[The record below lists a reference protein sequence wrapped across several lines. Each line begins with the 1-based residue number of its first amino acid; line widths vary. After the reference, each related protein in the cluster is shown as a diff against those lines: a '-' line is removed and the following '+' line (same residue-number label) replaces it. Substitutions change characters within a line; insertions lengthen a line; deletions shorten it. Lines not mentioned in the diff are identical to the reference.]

1 MAEGLDSP
9 SFNCSGGLTEIT
21 VLIDDAGS
29 GDLLFGVVIGAY
41 HSESQEFKYDVIDVQ
56 YFQPPKFGKKEYLK
70 QASKLVFILLGKLHL
85 EPDEP
90 IRICRSYLFDEA
102 VEMLIQLYGADRIR
116 RVKVTG
122 EPQRL
127 TELAYLD
134 EVRNLGYEP
143 LANREEKRAKSF
155 FDMLRWLK
163 KNPEKVKYAKTGW
176 PRLSRYRMFREI
188 AGTVRN
194 RK

>member
-1 MAEGLDSP
+1 
-9 SFNCSGGLTEIT
+9 
-21 VLIDDAGS
+21 
-29 GDLLFGVVIGAY
+29 VVIGAY
-41 HSESQEFKYDVIDVQ
+41 HSENQEFKYDVIDVQ
-56 YFQPPKFGKKEYLK
+56 YFQPPKFSKKEYLE
-70 QASKLVFILLGKLHL
+70 QASKIVFTLLGKLHL

-90 IRICRSYLFDEA
+90 IRICSSYLFDEA
-102 VEMLIQLYGADRIR
+102 VKKITLLYGTDRTR

-143 LANREEKRAKSF
+143 LTNREEKRAKSF
-155 FDMLRWLK
+155 FHMLRWLK
-163 KNPEKVKYAKTGW
+163 NNPDKMKYAKTGW
-176 PRLSRYRMFREI
+176 PRLSRYRIFREL

-194 RK
+194 LN